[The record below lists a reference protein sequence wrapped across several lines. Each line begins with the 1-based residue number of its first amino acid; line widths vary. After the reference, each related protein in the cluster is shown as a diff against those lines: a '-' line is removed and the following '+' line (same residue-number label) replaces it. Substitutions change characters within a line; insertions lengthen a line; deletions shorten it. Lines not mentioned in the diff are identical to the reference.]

1 MRLLR
6 LTVRC
11 QRYYL
16 EVARPETAIE
26 RTREVILEAAARV
39 LGSRPDAAMADI
51 ADQAGVG
58 RATLYRHFPT
68 RESLLR
74 GVAETGANE
83 LADALCAANLDELPV
98 DRAIARLTS
107 VFLRTGLKYAALIG
121 QTEEPPDPAAKERVV
136 QPVRDVLARGIRD
149 GSLRNDLPADL
160 LFEMFGALLERALRL
175 TIDDATTPE
184 AAADAVVTMFLAGAR
199 C

>member
-1 MRLLR
+1 
-6 LTVRC
+6 
-11 QRYYL
+11 
-16 EVARPETAIE
+16 
-26 RTREVILEAAARV
+26 
-39 LGSRPDAAMADI
+39 MADI

-58 RATLYRHFPT
+58 RATVYRHFPT

-121 QTEEPPDPAAKERVV
+121 RMEEPPDPAAKERVV
-136 QPVRDVLARGIRD
+136 QPLRDVLARGVRD
-149 GSLRNDLPADL
+149 GSLRTDLPADL

-175 TIDDATTPE
+175 TIDEATTPE
-184 AAADAVVTMFLAGAR
+184 AAAEAVVTMFLAGAR